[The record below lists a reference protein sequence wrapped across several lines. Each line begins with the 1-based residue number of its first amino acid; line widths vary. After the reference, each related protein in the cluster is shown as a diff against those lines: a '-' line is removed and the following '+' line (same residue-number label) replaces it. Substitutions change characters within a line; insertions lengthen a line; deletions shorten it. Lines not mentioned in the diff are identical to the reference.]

1 MRGLE
6 DFFVQAVTVETLTG
20 SGGEGDV
27 FAAPVTVPC
36 FVEDERRLV
45 RGPDGREV
53 ISETTLYAP
62 AGTTSLAPG
71 SRVTLTSRVATIIAA
86 AVLDGGAL
94 DLPDHIVANL
104 T

>member
-1 MRGLE
+1 MSGLE
-6 DFFVQAVTVETLTG
+6 DFFVHTVTVEPLTG

-27 FAAPVTVPC
+27 FAAPVTMAC
-36 FVEDERRLV
+36 FVEDDRRLV

-62 AGTTSLAPG
+62 AGTTSLQPG
-71 SRVTLTSRVATIIAA
+71 SRITLASRVATVIAA

-94 DLPDHIVANL
+94 GLPDHVVANL